1 MRQKKECFNGKF
13 HLIRGIY
20 KIILKLKIRL
30 RNLKSQY
37 MCLRAIIVKQK
48 SGLIFRFGDGSV
60 KICKR
65 ATASPLPDEELR
77 PGVKVDAVVTHH

>member
-48 SGLIFRFGDGSV
+48 SGLIFRFEDGSV
-60 KICKR
+60 NI
-65 ATASPLPDEELR
+65 AYMTSNFSFFF
-77 PGVKVDAVVTHH
+77 